1 MAAPPMPDQRL
12 GTTRGVQIRG
22 WGESSDVAYC
32 AQAGTTHKVDAS
44 AGELLRWLSSAP
56 NEDGVTFAETAEAF
70 DGLIAPSELAHLVDE
85 LAVLGL
91 VWRRSLA
98 A

>member
-1 MAAPPMPDQRL
+1 
-12 GTTRGVQIRG
+12 
-22 WGESSDVAYC
+22 
-32 AQAGTTHKVDAS
+32 
-44 AGELLRWLSSAP
+44 LLRWLSSAP